1 MDLPQLLNNTRAEN
15 IERALQSLHRNGLL
29 HYPATAKEQ
38 NRQRLRALYDVTV
51 QCVTHRTLA
60 PIKNHARSIAQDRF
74 RDGFDL
80 QEVHTAFNVL
90 EEALW
95 HTVTEHLPPQQYPE
109 GFGLVSTV
117 LGAGKQA
124 LAVEYVAKSNPKTSF
139 QSLDLSALFRGT
151 A

>member
-1 MDLPQLLNNTRAEN
+1 MDLAQLLDDTRTDN
-15 IERALQSLHRNGLL
+15 IERALQSLHRNGLP
-29 HYPATAKEQ
+29 HYPTAAEEQ
-38 NRQRLRALYDVTV
+38 NRQRLRSLYDVTV
-51 QCVTHRTLA
+51 QCVGNRTLV
-60 PIKNHARSIAQDRF
+60 PIKNHARSIAQERF

-90 EEALW
+90 EEVLW
-95 HTVTEHLPPQQYPE
+95 RTVTEHLPPPQYPE

-124 LAVEYVAKSNPKTSF
+124 LAVAYVALANPKTSF